1 MIGVLLLAFAAATA
15 SPAPV
20 AAPAPPAASP
30 ASLIRDA
37 DHAITAGRLE
47 EARLL
52 IGRAVASGATGPS
65 LERVLGDLAY
75 RKDNFQEA
83 LNRYKHLAQIGQ
95 KDPQLCEMGTLA
107 ALHLGL
113 WVTAKPFAD
122 CAVSSSK
129 SSWRAW
135 NARGVIADFEHDW
148 TTADT
153 SYARAH
159 DLAPDE
165 AEVINNEGWSHLL
178 RGDWA
183 GALPFLEQAAK
194 LDPSSQRIANNLD
207 LAQAAIATELPD
219 RRAGESDASWAQ
231 RLNDAGVVAELGGD
245 RNKAIAAFTRALH
258 ASGVWYARASNNLE
272 AVSKN

>member
-1 MIGVLLLAFAAATA
+1 MIGALLLALTSVTA

-20 AAPAPPAASP
+20 AAPTAPTASP
-30 ASLIRDA
+30 ASLIGDA
-37 DHAITAGRLE
+37 HHAITVGRLE

-52 IGRAVASGATGPS
+52 IGRAVASGATGPA
-65 LERVLGDLAY
+65 LERVLADLAY
-75 RKDNFQEA
+75 RKGNFQEA
-83 LNRYKHLAQIGQ
+83 VNRYKHLAQIGQ
-95 KDPQLCEMGTLA
+95 KDPQLCEMGALA

-122 CAVSSSK
+122 CAISSSK

-135 NARGVIADFEHDW
+135 NARGVIADFERDW

-159 DLAPDE
+159 NLAPDE

-194 LDPSSQRIANNLD
+194 LDPSSQRMANNLD
-207 LAQAAIATELPD
+207 LAQAAIATGLPE

>member
-1 MIGVLLLAFAAATA
+1 MIGTLLLAFAAATA

-20 AAPAPPAASP
+20 AAPAAPVASP

-52 IGRAVASGATGPS
+52 IARAVASGATGPA
-65 LERVLGDLAY
+65 LERVLADLAY
-75 RKDNFQEA
+75 RKRNFQEA
-83 LNRYKHLAQIGQ
+83 VNRYNHLAQIGH
-95 KDPQLCEMGTLA
+95 KDPQLCETGTLA
-107 ALHLGL
+107 ALHLGQWL
-113 WVTAKPFAD
+113 TAKPFAD
-122 CAVSSSK
+122 CAVSSPK

-159 DLAPDE
+159 DLAPEE
-165 AEVINNEGWSHLL
+165 AEVINNQGWSHLL
-178 RGDWA
+178 RGDWV

-207 LAQAAIATELPD
+207 LAQAAVATGLPE
-219 RRAGESDASWAQ
+219 RRTGESDASWAQ

-245 RNKAIAAFTRALH
+245 RNKAVAAFTRALH
-258 ASGVWYARASNNLE
+258 ANGVWYARASNNLE